1 LAAYQLMHVVIFGGN
16 LSTHALRSLFLTL
29 LLASAALGQSPGNRT
44 YFGEDIYVASGQQIH
59 NATCI
64 FCSVQVEGDLTG
76 RVVVLFGSLNLSG
89 RVEGGATVVGG
100 NAVVDSQARVG
111 GDTVV
116 LGGNAVYETD
126 ESLSGSAYVVGGH
139 LSHVVPT
146 HGQERPHPRISL
158 SPLIS
163 ALFGIFALILLLAI
177 VFAPRVRRHATVIQ
191 SSRLHTVP
199 SSNNAQQK
207 RMKPGGLILF
217 LLCSIRIRT
226 GSTC

>member
-1 LAAYQLMHVVIFGGN
+1 MTML
-16 LSTHALRSLFLTL
+16 LTVG
-29 LLASAALGQSPGNRT
+29 ALGQAPNRS
-44 YFGEDIYVASGQQIH
+44 YVGEDIYVASGQQIH

-100 NAVVDSQARVG
+100 NAVVDSAARVG

-139 LSHVVPT
+139 LSHVPVA
-146 HGQERPHPRISL
+146 HGQETHPRISL
-158 SPLIS
+158 SPLVSGLAGLS
-163 ALFGIFALILLLAI
+163 AL
-177 VFAPRVRRHATVIQ
+177 
-191 SSRLHTVP
+191 
-199 SSNNAQQK
+199 
-207 RMKPGGLILF
+207 
-217 LLCSIRIRT
+217 
-226 GSTC
+226 

>member
-1 LAAYQLMHVVIFGGN
+1 MGTWLLPSSYQLMHAVIFGGI
-16 LSTHALRSLFLTL
+16 LSTHALRSLFFTF

-44 YFGEDIYVASGQQIH
+44 YFGEDIYVASGQQVH
-59 NATCI
+59 NATCV

-76 RVVVLFGSLNLSG
+76 HVFVLFGSLNLSG
-89 RVEGGATVVGG
+89 RVEGGATVIGG

-111 GDTVV
+111 GDTIV

-146 HGQERPHPRISL
+146 HGQDRPHPRISL
-158 SPLIS
+158 SPLFSI
-163 ALFGIFALILLLAI
+163 LLGILALILLLAI

-191 SSRLHTVP
+191 SS
-199 SSNNAQQK
+199 
-207 RMKPGGLILF
+207 
-217 LLCSIRIRT
+217 
-226 GSTC
+226 